1 MMVDS
6 SPGAS
11 PEAPRRSA
19 RLVLIGPPGAGKGT
33 LAENLCS
40 FSFDHISSGDIFR
53 GHVRNQT
60 PLGQRLGKSLA
71 NGQLVSDELTLETM
85 KKWFWSR
92 KPSQGFLLD
101 GFPRTLSQAQ
111 AFDEWLES
119 RSIKLDAV
127 IHLHLQEEAVVKRI
141 AYRRVCPKDGRVYHL
156 LYNPPA
162 REGICDDCGTELIQR
177 PDDREPVIRERLR
190 IYRQKTEPVLTYYR
204 EQGLLLTIHSE
215 GHAADLAK
223 TVEQKLQPFFAIR

>member
-1 MMVDS
+1 MMVDA

-11 PEAPRRSA
+11 QDAPKRSA

-40 FSFDHISSGDIFR
+40 FSFDHISSGEIFR

-60 PLGQRLGKSLA
+60 SLGQRLEKSLA
-71 NGQLVSDELTLETM
+71 DGQLVSDDLTLETM

-92 KPSQGFLLD
+92 KPNQGFLLD
-101 GFPRTLSQAQ
+101 GFPRTLPQAR

-119 RSIKLDAV
+119 RSLKLDAV
-127 IHLHLQEEAVVKRI
+127 IHLYLEEDAVVERI
-141 AYRRVCPKDGRVYHL
+141 AHRRVCPKDGRVYHL

-162 REGICDDCGTELIQR
+162 KEGICDDCGTELIQR
-177 PDDREPVIRERLR
+177 PDDREPIIRERLR
-190 IYRQKTEPVLTYYR
+190 IYRQKTEPVLAYYR
-204 EQGLLLTIHSE
+204 EQGILLTQDSDR
-215 GHAADLAK
+215 HAAELAK
-223 TVEQKLQPFFAIR
+223 TVQQKLQPFLAIR